1 MSNNQSTQQS
11 PQLSKQE
18 PPSRRNRQFEL
29 LKHHPWLLLVVVGA
43 LLAVIAAIAVSSLVS
58 IGRVTEDKTAQ
69 TTINSD
75 EATQFSEP
83 IKTKSINWLLV
94 IVILGVGSAGGV
106 VFYRRIK
113 TSGIPNFSWLA
124 ARGRLTRRQ
133 QRKLLLQQSKAA
145 AFTVEPQPVA
155 IIEPPIT
162 EAVAS
167 QDIDSSHNLESQII
181 VLPLDEIAVDAD
193 LTSPVELEIITD
205 SLDSNS
211 KESLVTILPPENE
224 QAIDPRTRSLAEMMD
239 IRKHLS
245 LTAILHDFHPKK

>member
-29 LKHHPWLLLVVVGA
+29 LKNHPWLLLVVVGA
-43 LLAVIAAIAVSSLVS
+43 LLAVIATSAISSLVS
-58 IGRVTEDKTAQ
+58 IGRVPEDKTAQ

-83 IKTKSINWLLV
+83 VKPKSTNWLLA
-94 IVILGVGSAGGV
+94 IVILGAGGV
-106 VFYRRIK
+106 VIYRRIK
-113 TSGIPNFSWLA
+113 TSGMPNFSWRA

-133 QRKLLLQQSKAA
+133 QRKLLLQQSKT

-155 IIEPPIT
+155 VESPLSTDIVVIDNNLTSSLEPEEI
-162 EAVAS
+162 A
-167 QDIDSSHNLESQII
+167 
-181 VLPLDEIAVDAD
+181 LPPEEIAVDD
-193 LTSPVELEIITD
+193 LTSPVEPEVITA
-205 SLDSNS
+205 SLDSNLE
-211 KESLVTILPPENE
+211 ESLVTILPPQKEE
-224 QAIDPRTRSLAEMMD
+224 PVDPSTRSLAEMMD

-245 LTAILHDFHPKK
+245 LHAILHDFHPKK